1 MAMRIPLHILQILLF
16 FMMIALPKSSIFSA
30 EPSHCKVSIPK
41 SVKGK
46 AGATINVPV
55 KFKLDKK
62 WYIYG
67 FTMMIN
73 SEGIGPQQTDV
84 YFTDSTGMVKHGA
97 VIAPKPHTKYDESFE
112 MDVHSYK
119 GSFSCTLPITI
130 DEKAMKGK
138 IQFPIEVAY
147 QLCDGSMCLPP
158 TTISLPF
165 AVIVQ

>member
-1 MAMRIPLHILQILLF
+1 MSSLLQFLL
-16 FMMIALPKSSIFSA
+16 MLLMIALPTGIASSA
-30 EPSHCKVSIPK
+30 EPSHCKVSVPK

-46 AGATINVPV
+46 AGDSINVPV

-67 FTMMIN
+67 FSMMIN
-73 SEGIGPQQTDV
+73 AEGIGPQQTDV
-84 YFTDSTGMVKHGA
+84 YFTDSTGMVKHGT

-119 GSFSCTLPITI
+119 GSFTCTLPITI
-130 DEKAMKGK
+130 DEKASKGK
-138 IQFPIEVAY
+138 IQFPIEVTY

-165 AVIVQ
+165 AVIVK

>member
-1 MAMRIPLHILQILLF
+1 MSSLLQFLL
-16 FMMIALPKSSIFSA
+16 MLLMIALPTGIASSA
-30 EPSHCKVSIPK
+30 EPSHCKVSVPK

-46 AGATINVPV
+46 AGDSINVPV

-73 SEGIGPQQTDV
+73 AEGIGPQQTDV
-84 YFTDSTGMVKHGA
+84 YFTDSTGMVKHGT

-119 GSFSCTLPITI
+119 GSFTCTLPITI
-130 DEKAMKGK
+130 DEKASKGK
-138 IQFPIEVAY
+138 IQFPIEVTY

-165 AVIVQ
+165 AVIVK

>member
-1 MAMRIPLHILQILLF
+1 MVMSSLLQFLL
-16 FMMIALPKSSIFSA
+16 MLLMIALPTGIASSA
-30 EPSHCKVSIPK
+30 EPSHCKVSVPK

-46 AGATINVPV
+46 AGDSINVPV

-73 SEGIGPQQTDV
+73 AEGIGPQQTDV
-84 YFTDSTGMVKHGA
+84 YFTDSTGMVKHGT

-119 GSFSCTLPITI
+119 GSFTCTLPITI
-130 DEKAMKGK
+130 DEKASKGK
-138 IQFPIEVAY
+138 IQFPIEVTY

-165 AVIVQ
+165 AVIVK

>member
-1 MAMRIPLHILQILLF
+1 MSSLLQFLLILL
-16 FMMIALPKSSIFSA
+16 MIALPTGIASSA
-30 EPSHCKVSIPK
+30 EPSHCKVSVPK

-46 AGATINVPV
+46 AGDSINVPV

-73 SEGIGPQQTDV
+73 AEGIGPQQTDV
-84 YFTDSTGMVKHGA
+84 YFTDSTGMVKHGT

-119 GSFSCTLPITI
+119 GSFTCTLPITI
-130 DEKAMKGK
+130 DEKASKGK
-138 IQFPIEVAY
+138 IQFPIEVTY

-165 AVIVQ
+165 AVIVK

>member
-1 MAMRIPLHILQILLF
+1 MSSLLQFLL
-16 FMMIALPKSSIFSA
+16 MLLMIALPTGIASSA
-30 EPSHCKVSIPK
+30 EPSHCKVSVPK

-46 AGATINVPV
+46 AGDSINVPV

-73 SEGIGPQQTDV
+73 AEGIGPQQTDV
-84 YFTDSTGMVKHGA
+84 YFTDSTGMVKHGT
-97 VIAPKPHTKYDESFE
+97 VIAPKPHTKYDDSFE

-130 DEKAMKGK
+130 DEKASKGK
-138 IQFPIEVAY
+138 IQFPIEVTY

-165 AVIVQ
+165 AVIVK

>member
-1 MAMRIPLHILQILLF
+1 MVMSSLLQFLL
-16 FMMIALPKSSIFSA
+16 MLLMIALPSGIASSA
-30 EPSHCKVSIPK
+30 EPSHCKVSVPK

-46 AGATINVPV
+46 AGDSINVPV

-73 SEGIGPQQTDV
+73 AEGIGPQQTDV
-84 YFTDSTGMVKHGA
+84 YFTDSTGMVKHGT

-119 GSFSCTLPITI
+119 GSFTCTLPITI
-130 DEKAMKGK
+130 DEKASKGK
-138 IQFPIEVAY
+138 IQFPIEVTY

-165 AVIVQ
+165 AVIVK

>member
-1 MAMRIPLHILQILLF
+1 MSSLLQFLL
-16 FMMIALPKSSIFSA
+16 MLMLIALPHGIARSA
-30 EPSHCKVSIPK
+30 EPSHCKVSVPK

-46 AGATINVPV
+46 AGDSINVPV

-73 SEGIGPQQTDV
+73 AEGIGPQQTDV
-84 YFTDSTGMVKHGA
+84 YFTDSTGMVKHGT

-130 DEKAMKGK
+130 DEKALKGK
-138 IQFPIEVAY
+138 IQFPIEVTY

-165 AVIVQ
+165 AVIVK

>member
-1 MAMRIPLHILQILLF
+1 MSSLLQFLL
-16 FMMIALPKSSIFSA
+16 MLLMIALPTGIASSA
-30 EPSHCKVSIPK
+30 EPSHCKVSVPK

-46 AGATINVPV
+46 AGDSINVPV

-67 FTMMIN
+67 FSMMIN
-73 SEGIGPQQTDV
+73 AEGIGPQQTDV
-84 YFTDSTGMVKHGA
+84 YFTDSTGMVKHGT

-119 GSFSCTLPITI
+119 GSFTCTLPITI
-130 DEKAMKGK
+130 DEKASKGK
-138 IQFPIEVAY
+138 IQFPIEVTY

-165 AVIVQ
+165 EVIVK

>member
-1 MAMRIPLHILQILLF
+1 MVMSSLLQFLLILL
-16 FMMIALPKSSIFSA
+16 MIALPTGIASSA
-30 EPSHCKVSIPK
+30 EPSHCKVSVPK

-46 AGATINVPV
+46 AGDSINVPV

-73 SEGIGPQQTDV
+73 AEGIGPQQTDV
-84 YFTDSTGMVKHGA
+84 YFTDSTGMVKHGT

-119 GSFSCTLPITI
+119 GSFTCTLPITI
-130 DEKAMKGK
+130 DEKASKGK
-138 IQFPIEVAY
+138 IQFPIEVTY

-165 AVIVQ
+165 AVIVK